1 MATALKSSS
10 YFRACSSYG
19 TIDMLARQSAT
30 MSRLA
35 RLNLTGARL
44 TASSLLARPALSQS
58 VQRRVASTTVLSQ
71 DESQSLLREQRKR
84 RPNSPH
90 LTIYAPQLT
99 WYLSAFNRITGCAV
113 SGGLYVFG
121 AAYLVSP
128 LLGWHLD
135 SASIAAAF
143 GSLSV
148 ASKFLIKSAIALP
161 FTFHSWNGIRHL
173 VWDTASELT
182 LKGVYRTGYTV
193 LGLTAVST
201 IALALL

>member
-1 MATALKSSS
+1 
-10 YFRACSSYG
+10 
-19 TIDMLARQSAT
+19 MLARQSAT
-30 MSRLA
+30 MGRLA
-35 RLNLTGARL
+35 AINFAGARL
-44 TASSLLARPALSQS
+44 APSAASLLTRPALLSAHNTQ
-58 VQRRVASTTVLSQ
+58 QRRVASTTTLSQ
-71 DESQSLLREQRKR
+71 DESMSLLREQRKR

-99 WYLSAFNRITGCAV
+99 WYLSALNRITGCAV

-143 GSLSV
+143 GGLSV
-148 ASKFLIKSAIALP
+148 ASKFAIKSLIALP

-201 IALALL
+201 VALALL